1 MNYRFEWTSG
11 PVFLGGLLL
20 LLIVPPFALIAFGVL
35 LVAALAALAA
45 LVAAIAATPYRLFRS
60 GKSRWAQHVA
70 DRRSAE
76 PIGRG
81 LTPVPSKEM

>member
-1 MNYRFEWTSG
+1 MSYRPEWISG
-11 PVFLGGLLL
+11 PLFLGTVLV

-60 GKSRWAQHVA
+60 GRSRWAQHVA
-70 DRRSAE
+70 DRQNAE